1 MTQETDF
8 DPMARLLADTLNTEP
23 PPNVESQMRERL
35 DALRIKMESPAVQ
48 LAGRISQPR
57 RWAIGAT
64 ALAALSAVVLL
75 GIILFPLGSSQA
87 LAQIAEAVA
96 GKKWLHATGTGPD
109 GKPAEM
115 WFSAK
120 NGILGCHNGDSFVLV
135 DQVHGTMDMYGGPAA
150 PGAVHRLPLENV
162 PSTGL
167 DAARQSFLSLLSGD
181 LPRAMTAGDHQV
193 LEHKTKS
200 IRVGGRELVEHRFVV
215 GRKGQEAARSES
227 LLQVDPKTNLP
238 VAWQMKLAD
247 KPIFDFQVSYPEHGP
262 LTIAALGAPKD
273 AKIVDGSPPV
283 AFQHVLVAT
292 TAARRRFDNY
302 HAVVVEA
309 FHLNRARKWDDVYR
323 IWRKGDLWRV
333 DRCQGNFADHD
344 EKDVAQGKKWWL
356 AQVRTMKS
364 YPREIWDGKR
374 IWTFEPQY
382 ANPRQPDPADP
393 NFPLIASLKGTSVD
407 PTDRKDPLS
416 RLHML
421 EIPEF
426 YGYQHLSRGAQPGFR
441 AETRPVE
448 LDKQPLTLVDL
459 IKTSEVAP
467 KSITPERFWLDP
479 QRGNLIVRK
488 EQFLASKP
496 DESAGASEVLSAA
509 RTPQGLW
516 YPTAV
521 RLIGNSVSLEDN
533 TRSDTYIRY
542 YLEFDA
548 DIPDELFQA
557 EAVNEKEFWTKAK

>member
-8 DPMARLLADTLNTEP
+8 DPTARLLADTLNTEP
-23 PPNVESQMRERL
+23 PPDVESRMRERL
-35 DALRIKMESPAVQ
+35 EELRQKMESPPLLTA
-48 LAGRISQPR
+48 ISRNRSR
-57 RWAIGAT
+57 RWIVSVS
-64 ALAALSAVVLL
+64 ALAALSAAVLV

-96 GKKWLHATGTGPD
+96 GKKWLHATGIGPD

-120 NGILGCHNGDSFVLV
+120 NGILGCRNGDSFVLV
-135 DQVHGTMDMYGGPAA
+135 DQVHGTMDVYGGPAA

-181 LPRAMTAGDHQV
+181 LQQAMKAGDQQV

-200 IRVGGRELVEHRFVV
+200 IRVGGRDLVEHHFVV

-238 VAWQMKLAD
+238 VAWQMKLGD
-247 KPIFDFQVSYPEHGP
+247 KPLFDFQVSYPEHGP

-283 AFQHVLVAT
+283 AFQHLLVAT
-292 TAARRRFDNY
+292 TATRRRFDNY

-309 FHLNRARKWDDVYR
+309 LQLNRARKWDEVYR
-323 IWRKGDLWRV
+323 IWRKGNLWRV
-333 DRCQGNFADHD
+333 DRCQGNFADHE
-344 EKDVAQGKKWWL
+344 EKDVAEGKKWWL

-364 YPREIWDGKR
+364 YPREIWDGKK
-374 IWTFEPQY
+374 IWTFEPQL
-382 ANPRQPDPADP
+382 ANPRQQDPADP

-426 YGYQHLSRGAQPGFR
+426 YGYEHLNRGAQLGFR
-441 AETRPVE
+441 AETRQVE
-448 LDKQPLTLVDL
+448 LDKLPMTLVDL
-459 IKTSEVAP
+459 IKTSEVSP

-479 QRGNLIVRK
+479 QRGILIVRK

-496 DESAGASEVLSAA
+496 GESAGASEVLSAA

-521 RLIGNSVSLEDN
+521 RLIGNSVSIEDN
-533 TRSDTYIRY
+533 TRSDTYVRY

-557 EAVNEKEFWTKAK
+557 EEVDEKDFWTKGK

>member
-8 DPMARLLADTLNTEP
+8 DPTAQFLADTLNNEP
-23 PPNVESQMRERL
+23 PPDVEARMRERL
-35 DALRIKMESPAVQ
+35 DRLRSKMESPSMQ
-48 LAGRISQPR
+48 LTGRNSKPR
-57 RWAIGAT
+57 RLLVGAT
-64 ALAALSAVVLL
+64 ALAALSAAVLL

-96 GKKWLHATGTGPD
+96 GKRWLHAKGTGPD

-120 NGILGCHNGDSFVLV
+120 NGILGCRTGESFVFV
-135 DQVHGTMDMYGGPAA
+135 DQVHGTMDVYGEPAP
-150 PGAVHRLPLENV
+150 PGAVHRVPLENV
-162 PSTGL
+162 PSPGL
-167 DAARQSFLSLLSGD
+167 DAARQSFVSLLGGD
-181 LPRAMTAGDHQV
+181 LQQAMKSGEQQV
-193 LEHKTKS
+193 LEHTTKS
-200 IRVGGRELVEHRFVV
+200 LRVGERDLVEHRFVV

-227 LLQVDPKTNLP
+227 LLRVDPKSNLP
-238 VAWQMKLAD
+238 ISWLIKVDD
-247 KPIFDFQVSYPEHGP
+247 KPLFDFQVSYPDQGP
-262 LTIAALGAPKD
+262 LTITALGAPESARLVD
-273 AKIVDGSPPV
+273 ASPPV
-283 AFQHVLVAT
+283 AFQRVLVAT
-292 TAARRRFDNY
+292 STARRRFDNY

-309 FHLNRARKWDDVYR
+309 PKLNRARKWDEVYR

-344 EKDVAQGKKWWL
+344 EKDVAEGKKWWL

-364 YPREIWDGKR
+364 YPREIWDGKK
-374 IWTFEPQY
+374 IWTYEPQY
-382 ANPRQPDPADP
+382 ANPRQQDPADP

-416 RLHML
+416 RMHML

-426 YGYQHLSRGAQPGFR
+426 YGYEHLNRGAQFGFR
-441 AETRPVE
+441 AETRQVE
-448 LDKQPLTLVDL
+448 LDKQPMTLVDI
-459 IKTSEVAP
+459 IKTGNVSP
-467 KSITPERFWLDP
+467 KSTSPQRYWLDP
-479 QRGNLIVRK
+479 QRGNLMVRK
-488 EQFLASKP
+488 EQFLVSKP
-496 DESAGASEVLSAA
+496 DETAGASEVLSAA

-542 YLEFDA
+542 YLEFDT

-557 EAVNEKEFWTKAK
+557 EAVDEKEFWTKAK

>member
-1 MTQETDF
+1 MTQEIDF
-8 DPMARLLADTLNTEP
+8 DPTARLLADTLNTEP
-23 PPNVESQMRERL
+23 PPEVESRMRERL
-35 DALRIKMESPAVQ
+35 EGLRQKMESPPLLTSAS
-48 LAGRISQPR
+48 RNRSR
-57 RWAIGAT
+57 RWIVSVS
-64 ALAALSAVVLL
+64 ALAALSAAVLV
-75 GIILFPLGSSQA
+75 GIILFPIGSSQA

-115 WFSAK
+115 WFSAE
-120 NGILGCHNGDSFVLV
+120 NGILGCRNGDSFVLV
-135 DQVHGTMDMYGGPAA
+135 DQVHGTMDVYGEPAA

-167 DAARQSFLSLLSGD
+167 DAARKSFLSLMSGD
-181 LPRAMTAGDHQV
+181 LQQAMKGDQQV

-200 IRVGGRELVEHRFVV
+200 IRVGGRDLVEHRFVV

-238 VAWQMKLAD
+238 VAWQMKLGD
-247 KPIFDFQVSYPEHGP
+247 KPLFDFQVSYPEHGP

-273 AKIVDGSPPV
+273 PKVVDGSPPV
-283 AFQHVLVAT
+283 AFQHLLVAT
-292 TAARRRFDNY
+292 TATRRRFDSY
-302 HAVVVEA
+302 HAVVVESS
-309 FHLNRARKWDDVYR
+309 HLTRARKWDDVYR
-323 IWRKGDLWRV
+323 IWRKGNLWRV
-333 DRCQGNFADHD
+333 DRCQGNFADHI
-344 EKDVAQGKKWWL
+344 EKDVAEGKKWWL

-382 ANPRQPDPADP
+382 ANPRQQDPADP

-407 PTDRKDPLS
+407 PSDRKDPLS

-426 YGYQHLSRGAQPGFR
+426 YGYEHLNRGAQLGFR
-441 AETRPVE
+441 ADTRPAE
-448 LDKQPLTLVDL
+448 LDKLPMTLVD
-459 IKTSEVAP
+459 IISTSNVSPKT
-467 KSITPERFWLDP
+467 ITPERYWLDP
-479 QRGNLIVRK
+479 QRGNLMVRK

-496 DESAGASEVLSAA
+496 DEPAGASEVLSAA

-521 RLIGNSVSLEDN
+521 RLIGNTVSLEDN
-533 TRSDTYIRY
+533 TRSDTYVRY

-557 EAVNEKEFWTKAK
+557 EAVDEKEFWTKAK